1 MKADT
6 LSLREIFSKDVR
18 YVVPEFQRAYVWNEE
33 RQWEPLWEDI
43 RSAAERYLAE
53 SDRAG
58 DHFLGAMVAQ
68 QRKSR
73 AREIERREVIDGQ
86 QRLTTLQLLLDA
98 ATATF
103 EELDCGEQADYLRRL
118 VHNRDVYASRDA
130 DLAFKVWPTEED
142 QTAFR
147 HAMSREATD
156 NGDLKD
162 HLVIRAHTYFRERI
176 SEWLRESEP
185 LPDRADALHETLSE
199 LLRLVVID
207 LDDDDDPHVIF
218 ETLNARGTPLLPSDL
233 IKNYLHRSSERPDLI
248 QQRWKHFGNKW
259 WKKEI
264 GQGRLLRPRVD
275 VFINYWLMMRTG
287 QEVATA
293 RVFDRFREYAEQR
306 GESGQ
311 SAEDIAADLER
322 VGGKY
327 HDLEE
332 LRGDSALGAF
342 LHRWR
347 VMQAGALTPTLLWLL
362 SHDAIGQARLE
373 RSIRALESWL
383 VRRMVCRLST
393 RGWADMSHELVLRLE
408 DAGPERADEA
418 IVAHLAEQ
426 DAEATR
432 WPNDRR
438 LTDAFVSEPLYTR
451 LTRGR
456 LRLVL
461 ERLEEEIRPD
471 KAEIQTHGAL
481 TIEHAMPQAWHEHWP
496 LNAEPNEREEA
507 KYQRESAIH
516 TIGNLTLVTQKLNTS
531 ASNGPWERKRE
542 ALDDHSALFLN
553 KDLLR
558 YAGDEWDEA
567 AIEERGRRLAEL
579 AVAAWPAADAI

>member
-103 EELDCGEQADYLRRL
+103 EELDCGEQADHLRPL

-275 VFINYWLMMRTG
+275 VFINYWLMMRTS

-306 GESGQ
+306 GESGK

-332 LRGDSALGAF
+332 LRDDSALGAF

-408 DAGPERADEA
+408 EAGPERADEA
-418 IVAHLAEQ
+418 IVAHFAEQ
-426 DAEATR
+426 DAEATL

-471 KAEIQTHGAL
+471 KAEIQTHGSL
-481 TIEHAMPQAWHEHWP
+481 TVEHAMPQAWHEHWP

-507 KYQRESAIH
+507 KYRRESAVH

-567 AIEERGRRLAEL
+567 AIKERGRRLATL
-579 AVAAWPAADAI
+579 AAAAWPAADAI

>member
-68 QRKSR
+68 QQKSR

-507 KYQRESAIH
+507 KYQRESAVH

-579 AVAAWPAADAI
+579 AAVAWPAADAI

>member
-1 MKADT
+1 MKTETMT
-6 LSLREIFSKDVR
+6 LRQLFSKDVR
-18 YVVPEFQRAYVWNEE
+18 YVVPKFQRAYVWNEE
-33 RQWEPLWEDI
+33 RQWEPLWGDI
-43 RSAAERYLAE
+43 RDAAERYLDG
-53 SDRAG
+53 DRTG
-58 DHFLGAMVAQ
+58 DHFLGAMVAEL
-68 QRKSR
+68 KDFG

-103 EELDCGEQADYLRRL
+103 EELECSEQAAHLRLL
-118 VHNRDVYASRDA
+118 VRNQELYASRDA

-142 QTAFR
+142 QAAFR
-147 HAMSREATD
+147 HAMDRQEPD
-156 NGDLKD
+156 DGDFKE
-162 HLVIRAHTYFRERI
+162 HLTVKAHAYFRETIRD
-176 SEWLRESEP
+176 WLQESGP
-185 LPDRADALHETLSE
+185 LLDRADALHVTLTE

-207 LDDDDDPHVIF
+207 LEDSDDPYVIF
-218 ETLNARGTPLLPSDL
+218 ETLNARGTPLLAFDM
-233 IKNYLHRSSERPDLI
+233 IKSYLMSEAGKESERI
-248 QQRWKHFGNKW
+248 HQQHLKHFEGRW

-275 VFINYWLMMRTG
+275 VFINYWLMMRTR

-293 RVFDRFREYAEQR
+293 RVFDRFQKYAK
-306 GESGQ
+306 GE

-322 VGGKY
+322 VGRKY

-332 LRGDSALGAF
+332 LRDDSALGAF

-373 RSIRALESWL
+373 RSTRALESWL

-393 RGWADMSHELVLRLE
+393 RGWADMSHALVRQLE
-408 DAGPERADEA
+408 DAGPERADDA

-426 DAEATR
+426 DTEATL
-432 WPNDRR
+432 WPDDRR

-481 TIEHAMPQAWHEHWP
+481 TVEHAMPQAWHEHWP

-507 KYQRESAIH
+507 KYRRESAIH

-567 AIEERGRRLAEL
+567 AIEERGRRLAAL
-579 AVAAWPAADAI
+579 AAAAWPAADAI

>member
-43 RSAAERYLAE
+43 RSAAQRYLAE
-53 SDRAG
+53 RDRAG

-68 QRKSR
+68 QQKSR

-98 ATATF
+98 AVVTF
-103 EELDCGEQADYLRRL
+103 EELGCDEQAAHLRPL
-118 VHNRDVYASRDA
+118 VHNREVYAIRDA

-142 QTAFR
+142 RTAFR
-147 HAMSREATD
+147 HAMSREAREAKD

-162 HLVIRAHTYFRERI
+162 HLMVQAHAYFRERI
-176 SEWLRESEP
+176 RDWLRESDS
-185 LPDRADALHETLSE
+185 LPDRADALHETLAE

-207 LDDDDDPHVIF
+207 LDDNDDPHVIF

-233 IKNYLHRSSERPDLI
+233 IKNYLHRSSEQPILI
-248 QQRWKHFGNKW
+248 QRNWKQFGNRW

-293 RVFDRFREYAEQR
+293 RVFDRFREYAKR
-306 GESGQ
+306 DESVE
-311 SAEDIAADLER
+311 AVAADLER
-322 VGGKY
+322 VGRKY

-332 LRGDSALGAF
+332 MRDDSALGRF
-342 LHRWR
+342 LRKWR
-347 VMQAGALTPTLLWLL
+347 VMRVGALTPAILWLL

-393 RGWADMSHELVLRLE
+393 RGYADMSLALVRRLE
-408 DAGPERADEA
+408 DGGPERADEA
-418 IVAHLAEQ
+418 IVTHLAAQ
-426 DAEATR
+426 DTEAAL
-432 WPNDRR
+432 WPDDRR
-438 LTDAFVSEPLYTR
+438 LTEAFVSQPLYTR
-451 LTRGR
+451 LTRDR

-461 ERLEEEIRPD
+461 QRLEEEIRSD
-471 KAEIQTHGAL
+471 KAEIQTHGHL
-481 TIEHAMPQAWHEHWP
+481 TIEHAMPQAWREHWP
-496 LNAEPNEREEA
+496 LNVEQAEREEA
-507 KYQRESAIH
+507 EYRRGRAIH
-516 TIGNLTLVTQKLNTS
+516 TIGNLTLVTQKLNTT
-531 ASNGPWERKRE
+531 ASNGPWAAKRE
-542 ALDDHSALFLN
+542 ALGDHSVLFLN
-553 KDLLR
+553 KDLLDH
-558 YAGDEWDEA
+558 AGDEWDEA
-567 AIEERGRRLAEL
+567 AIEERGRRLAAL
-579 AVAAWPAADAI
+579 AAAAWPSADAV